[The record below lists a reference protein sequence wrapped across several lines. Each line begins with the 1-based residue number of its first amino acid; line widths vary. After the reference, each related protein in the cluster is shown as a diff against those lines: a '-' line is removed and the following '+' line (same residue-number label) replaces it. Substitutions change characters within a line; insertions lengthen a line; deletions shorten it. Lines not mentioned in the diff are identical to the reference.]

1 MTISIILADDHV
13 IVRQGLRAVLSSEAA
28 LEIIGEAGDG
38 DETLHLVE
46 TLQPDIL
53 VLDIDM
59 PGINGLE
66 VARQIKL
73 LNLRT
78 RIVFLSMYANEGFVL
93 EALRHGASAYVL
105 KGSETR
111 DLVQAIHQAVK
122 GQRYLSPPLSENAIE
137 TYLEKLH
144 TEKLDPYE
152 TLTNRERE
160 IFLLA
165 AQGISNLDIA
175 EQLYISD
182 RTVEAH
188 KARLMK
194 KLNLHSQAELI
205 HYAFHKG
212 LLTPEK

>member
-1 MTISIILADDHV
+1 MTISILIADDHA
-13 IVRQGLRAVLSSEAA
+13 IVRQGLRAVLSSEAD
-28 LEIIGEAGDG
+28 LEIIGEAGTG
-38 DETLHLVE
+38 DETLRLVE

-59 PGINGLE
+59 PGTNGLE

-73 LNLRT
+73 QKSNT
-78 RIVFLSMYANEGFVL
+78 KVVFLSMYANEGFVL

-111 DLVQAIHQAVK
+111 DLVQAIHRAVNN
-122 GQRYLSPPLSENAIE
+122 QRYLSPPLSENAIE
-137 TYLEKLH
+137 AYLEKLH

-188 KARLMK
+188 KARLMQ
-194 KLNLHSQAELI
+194 KLSLHSQAELI
-205 HYAFHKG
+205 HYAYRKG